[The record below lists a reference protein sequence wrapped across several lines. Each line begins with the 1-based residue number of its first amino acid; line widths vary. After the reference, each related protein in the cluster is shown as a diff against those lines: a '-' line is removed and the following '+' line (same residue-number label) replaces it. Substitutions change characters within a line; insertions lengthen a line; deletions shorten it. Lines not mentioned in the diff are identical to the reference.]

1 MIYPDEEKITYSYN
15 LSGQLEKVH
24 GYKSYGYDY
33 VSKIGYDKFEQRKYL
48 KYCNGAE
55 TFYTYATQCRTMAR
69 TTTIMSMAR
78 ASAAMT
84 AVWRQR
90 RHELWR
96 ELQRI
101 TSKRA
106 THTRRCSSTTTQTT
120 WVVVVTSPT
129 VIQVQVRCFIKR
141 GSFK

>member
-1 MIYPDEEKITYSYN
+1 MYVS
-15 LSGQLEKVH
+15 SRQ
-24 GYKSYGYDY
+24 GYKPPVESTGKVKEYTHFA
-33 VSKIGYDKFEQRKYL
+33 SL

-141 GSFK
+141 GFL